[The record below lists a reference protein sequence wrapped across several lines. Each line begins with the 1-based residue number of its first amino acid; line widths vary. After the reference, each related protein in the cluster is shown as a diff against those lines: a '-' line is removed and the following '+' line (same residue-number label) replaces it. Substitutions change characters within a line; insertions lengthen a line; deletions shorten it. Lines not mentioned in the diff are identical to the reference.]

1 MGILFYPDDWYKVD
15 SMKMNHIPQSKHL
28 FQICKVLFSVVL
40 TKISFDLVSSMSL
53 CVCRFKQ
60 SSPLFSAS
68 PFWKQ
73 VCFQQTHTIFGSVV
87 LLMVSWGLY
96 YSCAAQLTVS
106 FNFLSSG
113 WGKVEGP
120 LRVLWLKKPFE
131 GLRGRRCWDEK
142 EENSSYVKRDH
153 DFLTDLAPLI
163 VDCLHSP
170 FHDLTIHWKVL
181 IIHSFKISQFVIY
194 ELRRRNNKQY
204 VAVCHNTYSMLYDIK
219 TIDFKFPY
227 IYALYYRL

>member
-1 MGILFYPDDWYKVD
+1 MW
-15 SMKMNHIPQSKHL
+15 
-28 FQICKVLFSVVL
+28 
-40 TKISFDLVSSMSL
+40 SL
-53 CVCRFKQ
+53 QKFPLIWCLVCRYAFVGL
-60 SSPLFSAS
+60 SRAVHFFSAS
-68 PFWKQ
+68 PFWKK
-73 VCFQQTHTIFGSVV
+73 VCFQQTHTRFGSLV

-96 YSCAAQLTVS
+96 YSSAAQLTVS

-204 VAVCHNTYSMLYDIK
+204 AAVCH
-219 TIDFKFPY
+219 
-227 IYALYYRL
+227 

>member
-1 MGILFYPDDWYKVD
+1 
-15 SMKMNHIPQSKHL
+15 
-28 FQICKVLFSVVL
+28 
-40 TKISFDLVSSMSL
+40 
-53 CVCRFKQ
+53 
-60 SSPLFSAS
+60 
-68 PFWKQ
+68 
-73 VCFQQTHTIFGSVV
+73 
-87 LLMVSWGLY
+87 MVSWGIY
-96 YSCAAQLTVS
+96 YSSAAQLTVS

-170 FHDLTIHWKVL
+170 FHDLTLHWKVL

-227 IYALYYRL
+227 TLFTTVYKSYVGDLKWMRTKKNEFPRVLSFW